1 MLGAKDEPYLTSAV
15 YSNMTQLTQRSPA
28 MAIDSGVDL
37 SKITS
42 QVNRTA
48 QDKMAA
54 VYSFGLAKRQ
64 VHDRLLV
71 FYDDTGLN
79 FVHIDGLWSVL
90 QQGQQSDFK
99 YVEKISSYQEQ
110 RMYHDTFENYV
121 FPAIKND
128 QKPIKSADQIIGNG
142 L

>member
-15 YSNMTQLTQRSPA
+15 YSNMTKLTQRSPA
-28 MAIDSGVDL
+28 MAISGVDL
-37 SKITS
+37 STITG
-42 QVNRTA
+42 QVNRTT

-54 VYSFGLAKRQ
+54 VYSFGPAKRQ
-64 VHDRLLV
+64 VNDRLLV

-90 QQGQQSDFK
+90 QQGQQSGFK
-99 YVEKISSYQEQ
+99 YVEKISSYQKQ

-121 FPAIKND
+121 FPAIKNN
-128 QKPIKSADQIIGNG
+128 QQPIASADQIIGNG

>member
-28 MAIDSGVDL
+28 MAIVSGVDL
-37 SKITS
+37 SKITD

-54 VYSFGLAKRQ
+54 VYSFGPAKQQ
-64 VHDRLLV
+64 VRDRLLV

-90 QQGQQSDFK
+90 QQDQQSFT

-121 FPAIKND
+121 FPAIKNN
-128 QKPIKSADQIIGNG
+128 QQPIKSADQIIGNG

>member
-28 MAIDSGVDL
+28 MAIVSGVDL

-54 VYSFGLAKRQ
+54 VYSFGPARRQ
-64 VHDRLLV
+64 VNDRLLV

-90 QQGQQSDFK
+90 QQDQQSFT

-121 FPAIKND
+121 FPAIKNN
-128 QKPIKSADQIIGNG
+128 QQPIKSADQIIGNG